1 MTRPARLL
9 ALLLGATTLVSAP
22 AAAQFGTLNSV
33 IGKAQSA
40 QRIGEGLRKISEPE
54 EIKIGGDL
62 AAMLLGAAPLI
73 ADPAKQRYINTLG
86 RWLALHSERPGLPW
100 KFGIVNSDDFNAF
113 STPGGYILVTRGLFE
128 RMRSESELAGVLAH
142 EIGHVAR
149 KHHLAALQ
157 RNLRNQSLSEMRSY
171 FSISTGS
178 SIGDRFSSALL
189 SAGKDLY
196 ARGLDKE
203 DEYEADRVGVVIAAR
218 SGYSPWG
225 LAGVLQTLTATT
237 DESKYGLHNRTHP
250 LPLDRLARLDAAMGT
265 RFDKMPGLVD
275 DLPSFLALRR
285 PPASV
290 SSPAGPKNR
299 PAKPGRRRP

>member
-1 MTRPARLL
+1 MIRPARMLG
-9 ALLLGATTLVSAP
+9 LLLGGAAFIAAP
-22 AAAQFGTLNSV
+22 AAAQFGALNG
-33 IGKAQSA
+33 IINKAQSA
-40 QRIGEGLRKISEPE
+40 QKIGEGLRKISEPE

-73 ADPAKQRYINTLG
+73 ADPAKQRYLNTLG

-100 KFGIVNSDDFNAF
+100 KFGIIDSDDFNAF
-113 STPGGYILVTRGLFE
+113 STPGGYVLVTRGLFE
-128 RMRSESELAGVLAH
+128 RMRSEAELAGVLAH
-142 EIGHVAR
+142 EIAHVAR

-157 RNLRNQSLSEMRSY
+157 KTLRNQSLSEMRSY

-178 SIGDRFSSALL
+178 SIGDRFSAALL

-218 SGYSPWG
+218 AGYSPWG

-250 LPLDRLARLDAAMGT
+250 LPLDRLVRLDAAMGT
-265 RFDKMPGLVD
+265 RFDAMPGLAD
-275 DLPSFLALRR
+275 DLPGFAALRQ
-285 PPASV
+285 PPTALPV
-290 SSPAGPKNR
+290 GPKR

>member
-1 MTRPARLL
+1 MIRPARMLL
-9 ALLLGATTLVSAP
+9 VLLSGAVLISAP
-22 AAAQFGTLNSV
+22 AAAQFGALNG
-33 IGKAQSA
+33 IINKAQSA
-40 QRIGEGLRKISEPE
+40 QKIGEGLRKISEPE
-54 EIKIGGDL
+54 EIKIGGEL

-73 ADPAKQRYINTLG
+73 ADPAKQRYLNTLG

-100 KFGIVNSDDFNAF
+100 KFGIIDSDDFNAF
-113 STPGGYILVTRGLFE
+113 SAPGGYVLVTRGLFD
-128 RMRSESELAGVLAH
+128 RMRSEAELVGVLAH

-157 RNLRNQSLSEMRSY
+157 KSLRNQSLSEMRSY

-178 SIGDRFSSALL
+178 SIGDRFSAALL

-196 ARGLDKE
+196 ARGLDQD
-203 DEYEADRVGVVIAAR
+203 DEFEADRVGVVIAAR

-250 LPLDRLARLDAAMGT
+250 LPLDRLVRLDAAMGT
-265 RFDKMPGLVD
+265 RFDAMPGLVD
-275 DLPSFLALRR
+275 DLPGFVALRQ
-285 PPASV
+285 PPAALPV
-290 SSPAGPKNR
+290 GPRR
-299 PAKPGRRRP
+299 PAWPGRRRP

>member
-1 MTRPARLL
+1 MIRPARMLL
-9 ALLLGATTLVSAP
+9 VLLSGAVLISAP
-22 AAAQFGTLNSV
+22 AAAQFGALNG
-33 IGKAQSA
+33 IINKAQSA
-40 QRIGEGLRKISEPE
+40 QKIGEGLRKISEPE
-54 EIKIGGDL
+54 EIKIGGEL

-73 ADPAKQRYINTLG
+73 ADPAKQRYLNTLG

-100 KFGIVNSDDFNAF
+100 KFGIIDSDDFNAF
-113 STPGGYILVTRGLFE
+113 SAPGGYVLVTRGLFD
-128 RMRSESELAGVLAH
+128 RMRSEAELVGVLAH

-157 RNLRNQSLSEMRSY
+157 KSLRNQSLSEMRSY

-178 SIGDRFSSALL
+178 SIGDRFSAALL

-196 ARGLDKE
+196 ARGLDQD
-203 DEYEADRVGVVIAAR
+203 DEFEADRVGVVIAAR

-250 LPLDRLARLDAAMGT
+250 LPLDRLVRLDAAMGT
-265 RFDKMPGLVD
+265 RFDAMPGLVD
-275 DLPSFLALRR
+275 DLPGFVALRQ
-285 PPASV
+285 PPAALPV
-290 SSPAGPKNR
+290 GPRR

>member
-1 MTRPARLL
+1 MIRPARIIIV
-9 ALLLGATTLVSAP
+9 LLGGAALVSAP
-22 AAAQFGTLNSV
+22 AAAQFGALNGIV
-33 IGKAQSA
+33 NKVQSA
-40 QRIGEGLRKISEPE
+40 QKIGEGLRKISEPE

-73 ADPAKQRYINTLG
+73 ADPAKQRYLNTLG

-100 KFGIVNSDDFNAF
+100 KFGIIDSDDFNAF
-113 STPGGYILVTRGLFE
+113 STPGGYVLVTRGLFE
-128 RMRSESELAGVLAH
+128 RMRSESELAGVLTH
-142 EIGHVAR
+142 EIAHVAR

-157 RNLRNQSLSEMRSY
+157 KTLRNQSLTEMRSY

-178 SIGDRFSSALL
+178 SIGDRFSAALL

-218 SGYSPWG
+218 AGYSPWG
-225 LAGVLQTLTATT
+225 LAGVLQTLSGTT

-250 LPLDRLARLDAAMGT
+250 LPLDRLVRLDAAMGT
-265 RFDKMPGLVD
+265 RFDAMPGLVD
-275 DLPSFLALRR
+275 DLPGFAALRQ
-285 PPASV
+285 PPAAT
-290 SSPAGPKNR
+290 PAGPKR
-299 PAKPGRRRP
+299 PAKPGRRLP

>member
-1 MTRPARLL
+1 MIHPARMLL
-9 ALLLGATTLVSAP
+9 VLLGGTALISAP
-22 AAAQFGTLNSV
+22 AAAQFGALNG
-33 IGKAQSA
+33 IINKAQSA
-40 QRIGEGLRKISEPE
+40 QKIGEGLRKISEPE
-54 EIKIGGDL
+54 EIKIGSEL

-73 ADPAKQRYINTLG
+73 ADPAKQRYLNTLG

-100 KFGIVNSDDFNAF
+100 KFGIIDSDDFNAF
-113 STPGGYILVTRGLFE
+113 SGPGGYVLVTRGLFD
-128 RMRSESELAGVLAH
+128 RMRSEAELAGVLAH

-157 RNLRNQSLSEMRSY
+157 KTLRNQSLSEMRSY

-178 SIGDRFSSALL
+178 SIGDRFSAALL

-196 ARGLDKE
+196 ARGLDQD

-250 LPLDRLARLDAAMGT
+250 LPLDRLVRLDAAMGT
-265 RFDKMPGLVD
+265 RFDAMPGLVD
-275 DLPSFLALRR
+275 DLPGFAALRQ
-285 PPASV
+285 PPAAL
-290 SSPAGPKNR
+290 PAGPKR
-299 PAKPGRRRP
+299 PVKPGRRRP